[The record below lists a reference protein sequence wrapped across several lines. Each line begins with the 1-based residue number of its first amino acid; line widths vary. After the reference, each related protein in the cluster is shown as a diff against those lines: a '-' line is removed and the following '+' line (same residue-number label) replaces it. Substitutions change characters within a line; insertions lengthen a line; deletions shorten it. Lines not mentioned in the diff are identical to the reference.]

1 MMGKLEGKVAIVT
14 GSASGMGMETAI
26 LFAREGAKIAAADWN
41 VEDGERT
48 VELIKK
54 NGGDAIFIKTDVS
67 KAEDIK
73 NMVRKTADTFK
84 KINILMNIAGIT
96 QNEGSI
102 VDCPEEIF
110 MKVLSVNLVGTWM
123 SMKYTIP
130 EIEKAG
136 GGSIVNFTSVAALEA
151 YIGMPAYAASKGG
164 MIAVS
169 RVAARESASKN
180 IRVNCIAPG
189 HIATPMF
196 LGCWTEEELEQLG
209 PKIIPIGRLGDPKE
223 IAKVA
228 LFLASDDA
236 SYITATTLVADG
248 GLTSRIP

>member
-1 MMGKLEGKVAIVT
+1 MGRLEGKVAIVT
-14 GSASGMGMETAI
+14 GCASGMGKDIAV
-26 LFAREGAKIAAADWN
+26 LFAKEGAKIAGADWL
-41 VEDGERT
+41 EDAGNET
-48 VELIKK
+48 IEIIKK
-54 NGGDAIFIKTDVS
+54 AGGEAIFIKTDIS

-73 NMVRKTADTFK
+73 NMVKKAADAFK

-96 QNEGSI
+96 AEEGSI
-102 VDCPEEIF
+102 VDCPEETF
-110 MKVLSVNLVGTWM
+110 MRVLNVNLVGTWM
-123 SMKYTIP
+123 SMKYAIP

-151 YIGMPAYAASKGG
+151 YKSMPAYAASKGG

-169 RVAARESASKN
+169 RVAAIESASKN

-196 LGCWTEEELEQLG
+196 LGCWNEEQLEALG
-209 PKIIPIGRLGDPKE
+209 KKIIPLERLGDPME

-236 SYITATTLVADG
+236 SYITATTIVADG
-248 GLTSRIP
+248 GLTARIP